1 MNDSRT
7 VLVVDDEKE
16 MCLSLKEILESRG
29 YECLYVTN
37 PGDVAG
43 IMFSRTIDLVLMDIK
58 MPGMS
63 GIDLLKAIR
72 KNHGR
77 IPIVMITGYPSVE
90 NVVKAMKYG
99 ALNVFVKP
107 LKIQTL
113 LSEVERL
120 FSSRRNLTG
129 RLEDE
134 LIMTEN
140 PVMRGIMKNIEKA
153 APTDAAILI
162 SGESGTGKE
171 LVASF
176 IHRKSVRR
184 DRPLVKVN
192 CAAIPDTLLESEL
205 FGHERGAF
213 TDAVDEHAGKFE
225 LAHGGTIFLDEI
237 ADMSVKTQPKILRV
251 LQEKTFERLGGNRI
265 YNTDIRIISATNR
278 DIRDLIERGLFREDL
293 YYRLSVVTIELP
305 PLRERRE
312 DLLPLVDHFIDKFNV
327 QYGRSVRGVS
337 EEVKSVFMK
346 HDWPGNIRELKNCV
360 ERAVIFSEG
369 DTIETAHLGSQYR
382 ELGVGYAMNTL
393 DNLQESMNRAIISE
407 ALKMSG
413 GNREQAAKLL
423 NITRKTLYNRM
434 KKLEME

>member
-225 LAHGGTIFLDEI
+225 LANGGTIFLDEI

>member
-43 IMFSRTIDLVLMDIK
+43 IMVSRTIDLVLMDIK

-63 GIDLLKAIR
+63 GIDLLKTIR